1 MNTTMMQNV
10 LVQPGT
16 QTVEEIDEF
25 MDSIYK
31 DLYKNV
37 SIFPYLFLIRNFI
50 YSLRKLLNF
59 NRLSIWTQIRK
70 FTCGYSKRTCIM
82 SCP

>member
-1 MNTTMMQNV
+1 MMQNV

-16 QTVEEIDEF
+16 QTPEEIDEF

-31 DLYKNV
+31 DLYKSV
-37 SIFPYLFLIRNFI
+37 SISKENFSILFS
-50 YSLRKLLNF
+50 YSLRKFLNF
-59 NRLSIWTQIRK
+59 NPWSIWTGIRK